1 VEAIDSECSQLMEA
15 SSLLDAE
22 AVTNTTL
29 ILSLRKEL
37 REVNN
42 EVARLQTMIG

>member
-1 VEAIDSECSQLMEA
+1 MEA

-22 AVTNTTL
+22 AARTTDL

-37 REVNN
+37 REANT
-42 EVARLQTMIG
+42 EISRLQTMIGE